1 MTRIRRSLLAA
12 AVAAS
17 LLPLAAAGASAE
29 EVNVYSSRHYDAD
42 LEIYNAFT
50 AETGI
55 DINLIEDNA
64 GALIERVKAEGANS
78 PADVLITV
86 DAANLAAA
94 AEAGLFQPAGS
105 AVLDER
111 VPENLRH
118 PDGLWYALTKRA
130 RVIMYRKG
138 DVDVTGLE
146 RYEDLADPRFAGMIC
161 IRSSS
166 NEYNQSLVS
175 SLIAVNGADATGMWI
190 DGLVANMA
198 REPESNDTGQIKAV
212 AAGEC
217 DIAVANTYYL
227 ARLVSSDD
235 PDDRAA
241 GEAIGVILPN
251 QGDRGTHINVSG
263 AGVMAHAPNRDNAVR
278 FIEFLTSDE
287 AQNLFAEG
295 NYEWPVVGTVPHAV
309 ILDDLYGD
317 FVEDDLNPALYGAN
331 RVEALELMESHGW
344 K

>member
-17 LLPLAAAGASAE
+17 LLPLAAASAE

-64 GALIERVKAEGANS
+64 GALIERIKAEGANS

-94 AEAGLFQPAGS
+94 SNAGLFQPAGS
-105 AVLDER
+105 VVLDER

-118 PDGLWYALTKRA
+118 PDGYWYALTKRA
-130 RVIMYRKG
+130 RVIMYRKA

-227 ARLVSSDD
+227 ARLMSSED

-263 AGVMAHAPNRDNAVR
+263 AGVMANAPNRDNAVR

-287 AQNLFAEG
+287 AQSLFAEG